1 MKESEVDSFN
11 VPFYNP
17 NEGEVREIV
26 LNEGSFE
33 INKIEAR
40 EHRVTFK
47 DDEEGDDDHDDNDYY
62 DQSRANKVGK
72 KMAKVARSFT
82 EPILVAHFGGDTTF
96 INSLFDKFAHHA
108 TQHYMKFPHQTTVNI
123 VLSLIRK

>member
-26 LNEGSFE
+26 SNEGSFE
-33 INKIEAR
+33 INKIETR

-47 DDEEGDDDHDDNDYY
+47 DDEEEDDDDNDYH
-62 DQSRANKVGK
+62 DQSRVIKVGK
-72 KMAKVARSFT
+72 KMARVARSFS
-82 EPILVAHFGGDTTF
+82 EPILVAHFGDSTTF